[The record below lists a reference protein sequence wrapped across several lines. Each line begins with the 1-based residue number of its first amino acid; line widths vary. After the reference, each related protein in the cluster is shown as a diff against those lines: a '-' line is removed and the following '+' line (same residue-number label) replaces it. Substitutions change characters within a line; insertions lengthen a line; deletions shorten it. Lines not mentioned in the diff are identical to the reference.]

1 MPFSNN
7 NYYYHVDVECGRVQP
22 IWKGEIIYVNLT
34 THLGSIINYSCGTGY
49 RLVGDQARVCQE
61 NGKWSGNK
69 AKCEGNQIKYY

>member
-69 AKCEGNQIKYY
+69 AKCEGKIKYY